1 LAIVEIHLR
10 CETIGFV
17 DMDHDGDHHEEPPF
31 ALSETNHSQTLFF
44 EQTNAS
50 SLPSARDARAT
61 GFQDVLPRKTAM
73 TSWHASSSPGLTES
87 VMTETSS
94 SCSDSSVALETL
106 YASRMGISLSQSQ
119 SSLPSIS
126 STTGITSHCLP
137 NSASVLPVQGLAVE
151 LANEQNPETQFT
163 GTFSQLMREIDAHDT
178 PMRKSRMPV
187 VPENESMESSSTGG
201 TLISP
206 PLALPARLPSSSR
219 FLDRT
224 RWLPT
229 ALSGKIAHSSA
240 LSEPLIDH
248 DDPEEEPFL
257 AVTPSQSEVERA
269 ERDIHSI
276 LNGDDTFGVSMDLPM
291 QYSVESVLNVVAN
304 PDLLRMWCDP
314 IQSLVVTSTSD
325 RPTSSESDESLL
337 TRENIREYEA
347 QWIEATTTA
356 LELPPFG
363 MGAIYR
369 AGQAVL
375 DTWGFAQYGKV
386 VMFIERRRGQ
396 VGLTMGP
403 FSGGVYATHHI
414 RVCEY
419 EGRIRIT
426 DRVRLSRTVE
436 ASSWS
441 CMLFYGILDSFMLN
455 SCLLPSLKAYMNQV
469 STSMAR
475 LRILIERIDSTRA
488 VSIASSS

>member
-1 LAIVEIHLR
+1 
-10 CETIGFV
+10 
-17 DMDHDGDHHEEPPF
+17 MDHDGDHHEEPPF
-31 ALSETNHSQTLFF
+31 ALSETNHSQILFL
-44 EQTNAS
+44 EHTNAY
-50 SLPSARDARAT
+50 SLPSPRDTHAS
-61 GFQDVLPRKTAM
+61 GFQDVLPRKAVV

-94 SCSDSSVALETL
+94 SCSDSSVALELL
-106 YASRMGISLSQSQ
+106 YASRMGTSSFQFQ

-126 STTGITSHCLP
+126 SITGITSHCLP
-137 NSASVLPVQGLAVE
+137 DSASSAPAQGLQIDS
-151 LANEQNPETQFT
+151 ANGQNAETQVT

-178 PMRKSRMPV
+178 PLRKSRMPV
-187 VPENESMESSSTGG
+187 VPENDPIELSSTGG

-206 PLALPARLPSSSR
+206 PLALPSRLPSSNS
-219 FLDRT
+219 FLERT
-224 RWLPT
+224 RWLPS

-240 LSEPLIDH
+240 LSEPLIDR
-248 DDPEEEPFL
+248 DDPEEEPL
-257 AVTPSQSEVERA
+257 VAATPSQSEVERA
-269 ERDIHSI
+269 DIGIQSI
-276 LNGDDTFGVSMDLPM
+276 LTGDDAFGVSMDLPM
-291 QYSVESVLNVVAN
+291 QYTVESVLNVVAN
-304 PDLLRMWCDP
+304 PDLLWMWCDP

-325 RPTSSESDESLL
+325 RPTSSESDESLS

-375 DTWGFAQYGKV
+375 DTWGFARYGKV
-386 VMFIERRRGQ
+386 IMFVERRRGQ

-403 FSGGVYATHHI
+403 FTGGVYATHHI
-414 RVCEY
+414 RVCDY

-426 DRVRLSRTVE
+426 DRVRLSRNLE

-475 LRILIERIDSTRA
+475 LRILIERTDSTRA
-488 VSIASSS
+488 ISTASSS